1 MAQQIHMDD
10 DSRKRRL
17 LLIQGFQLVII
28 YSLSITVG
36 IAVNEAIRTGF
47 NSFPGSDNIIN
58 KATYAV
64 VLSAIVIA
72 IAYFVNRQQLEMS
85 DTYTLKDIAAGKA
98 WHGIA

>member
-36 IAVNEAIRTGF
+36 IAVNEAIRAGF
-47 NSFPGSDNIIN
+47 NSFPGSNNIIN
-58 KATYAV
+58 KATYAI

-85 DTYTLKDIAAGKA
+85 DSYTLKDIAAGKA

>member
-1 MAQQIHMDD
+1 MAQQIKMDN

-36 IAVNEAIRTGF
+36 IAVNEAIKTGF

-64 VLSAIVIA
+64 VVSAVVIA
-72 IAYFVNRQQLEMS
+72 VAYFINRQQLEMS
-85 DTYTLKDIAAGKA
+85 DAYTLKDIASGKA